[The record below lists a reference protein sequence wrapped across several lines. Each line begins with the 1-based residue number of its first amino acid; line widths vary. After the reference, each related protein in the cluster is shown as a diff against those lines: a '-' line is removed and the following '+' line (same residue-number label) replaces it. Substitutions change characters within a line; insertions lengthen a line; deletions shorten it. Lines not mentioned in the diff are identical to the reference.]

1 MYLVQILLRN
11 LVKFEGC
18 KPDTAAVVTKF
29 AEQPAWKLSTRSS
42 VAPYDYVCWVK
53 HQ

>member
-29 AEQPAWKLSTRSS
+29 AEQPA
-42 VAPYDYVCWVK
+42 
-53 HQ
+53 